1 MTGQYMRK
9 LTGFAVIATA
19 IFLVAGCSPSVDGKY
34 QDASG
39 VMTLDIHGD
48 KATISAPVL
57 GSTETAVKRDG
68 DKVTL
73 TYQNEPLTLTVK
85 DGNLVGDHVTFTK
98 KQ

>member
-1 MTGQYMRK
+1 MTGQLMRK
-9 LTGFAVIATA
+9 LMGYSAIAAAVL
-19 IFLVAGCSPSVDGKY
+19 FVAGCTPSVDGKY

-39 VMTLDIHGD
+39 MMTLDIHGD